1 MEQNTIEIIKAI
13 GSQWKFL
20 LVVFFIVTFII
31 KWKTIW
37 SFISNFTQI
46 KVKRGQTEFEMH
58 RKENK
63 EDSEATNQKK
73 AIPKGESLED
83 ENEDSPELENDGN
96 VSVQYYDALR
106 DKKFKEANELFDK
119 VLAEIKNPNR
129 KKVEVVRSYY
139 SRHQYG
145 DTSAFRELEEF
156 TDKIE
161 NDNEK
166 KSHGQFYLSLIYN
179 QANNYEKAV
188 ELATQALEL
197 TNDNQQKAFCISW
210 ISDYHLENDNIKE
223 SLEIIIKSIDVINE
237 KQPKVTLYRALANYY
252 KKTENKL
259 LESIAY
265 QKALELTPNNTYLLF
280 DAAYNYSETEQDLKD
295 LGLLFYKKLLG
306 FDSKFQNALNNIGV
320 AYKNLGLEIKSIE
333 QYKKAFEL
341 KNSLAASNIAY
352 QLIHLG
358 FIKEAEEY
366 LKKAKEFENPHENV
380 FEAIYSIKTKIS
392 KEKEEE
398 EKILKKANKKFRFFN
413 HFGNAV
419 FTSKK
424 IDFKISNNWYY
435 DEIPITISQNNNTI
449 EFSWENEEEKH
460 SIIGIL
466 TNNSIS
472 ATYKKPKKNIYSYS
486 EQSKY
491 TYRDIKG
498 FGYLASNKKMIF
510 IFEFENEIIELNLNE
525 KQSTTHNTV

>member
-1 MEQNTIEIIKAI
+1 MENNTIEVIKTI

-20 LVVFFIVTFII
+20 LVVFFIIIFIV

-37 SFISNFTQI
+37 SFVNNFTQI
-46 KVKRGQTEFEMH
+46 RVKRGQTEFEMH
-58 RKENK
+58 RQENK
-63 EDSEATNQKK
+63 EDNETTNQEK
-73 AIPKGESLED
+73 AIPKGDSLED
-83 ENEDSPELENDGN
+83 ENEDLQELENGDN
-96 VSVQYYDALR
+96 VFFQYHEALR
-106 DKKFKEANELFDK
+106 EKKFKDADELLDR
-119 VLAEIKNPNR
+119 VLAEIEDPNR
-129 KKVEVVRSYY
+129 KKEEFVRNFYL
-139 SRHQYG
+139 RHKYG
-145 DTSAFRELEEF
+145 DTSAFRELEEY
-156 TDKIE
+156 TENIE
-161 NDNEK
+161 NDDEK
-166 KSHGQFYLSLIYN
+166 KSHGFFYLSLIYN
-179 QANNYEKAV
+179 QANNYPKAV
-188 ELATQALEL
+188 ELATKALEL
-197 TNDNQQKAFCISW
+197 TNKNEQKAYCISR
-210 ISDYHLENDNIKE
+210 ISDYHLENENTKE
-223 SLEIIIKSIDVINE
+223 SLDVIIKHIDNINE

-306 FDSKFQNALNNIGV
+306 FDSKFQSALNNIGV

-333 QYKKAFEL
+333 HYKKAFEF

-358 FIKEAEEY
+358 FIEEAEDY
-366 LKKAKEFENPHENV
+366 LKKAEEFENPHENV
-380 FEAIYSIKTKIS
+380 FEATSSIKTKIT

-398 EKILKKANKKFRFFN
+398 EKILNKANKKFRFFN

-424 IDFKISNNWYY
+424 IDFKISNNWHYG
-435 DEIPITISQNNNTI
+435 EIPITISKNENLI
-449 EFSWENEEEKH
+449 EFSWENGEEKH
-460 SIIGIL
+460 SISGVL

-486 EQSKY
+486 AENRY
-491 TYRDIKG
+491 TYRDVKG
-498 FGYLASNKKMIF
+498 FGYLVSNQKITF
-510 IFEFENEIIELNLNE
+510 IFEFESKIIELNFYE
-525 KQSTTHNTV
+525 K